1 MADKQNKDGAAAGAG
16 KPAASGGKKG
26 EESKKEEVKDVLATE
41 ELVSFNNFF
50 RFKLGIPISPPAF
63 VIQNEE
69 DQLLKEKLE
78 LLVERLTD
86 RDQAQRVHALDQLK
100 LEISGATKTMTS
112 VPKPLKFL
120 SPKFADI
127 KAAYEAQT
135 DATMKVRQGPY
146 LF

>member
-63 VIQNEE
+63 VI
-69 DQLLKEKLE
+69 
-78 LLVERLTD
+78 
-86 RDQAQRVHALDQLK
+86 
-100 LEISGATKTMTS
+100 
-112 VPKPLKFL
+112 
-120 SPKFADI
+120 
-127 KAAYEAQT
+127 
-135 DATMKVRQGPY
+135 
-146 LF
+146 